1 MGYYRGDYY
10 RGDPGILSFLG
21 RGIKFASK
29 MFLGGPLGGSV
40 SAVPAKAV
48 ASLPGAGAIIPTV
61 KALGTRVG
69 AVVARHPTA
78 TAAAAAGT
86 VGALGASMM
95 GGMHPASMMG
105 GMGGEGMIRGYHMSR
120 PHTGTVPHMVRNRRM
135 RPTNPAAL
143 RRAIRRA
150 NGFARLAKR
159 VLHFTSPR
167 APRGRAVFKKRARKR
182 T

>member
-40 SAVPAKAV
+40 TAVPAKAV
-48 ASLPGAGAIIPTV
+48 ASLPGAGAIVPTV
-61 KALGTRVG
+61 KALATRVG
-69 AVVARHPTA
+69 GVVARHPTA

-86 VGALGASMM
+86 VGALGSSMAM
-95 GGMHPASMMG
+95 GAMHPAAMAMSP
-105 GMGGEGMIRGYHMSR
+105 GMGMMRGFHASKR
-120 PHTGTVPHMVRNRRM
+120 TGQMVRNRRM
-135 RPTNPAAL
+135 RVTNPAAL